1 MTMLAHLEHLVDRG
15 RVETDGPPS
24 LGGVYRLAH

>member
-1 MTMLAHLEHLVDRG
+1 MIMLANLEYLVGRG

-24 LGGVYRLAH
+24 IGGVYRLAR